1 MDLKHNVMQAA
12 DPTELIR
19 SVEREVKE
27 RFQGEGSGH
36 DWWHIYRVY
45 QMAQRIA
52 KAEGADVHI
61 TSLGALLHDIADHKF
76 HGGDLTVG
84 ALETDRLLRANRAD
98 DATIERVVR
107 IVNEVTFKGA
117 GVETPVSSLEA
128 ACVQDADRL
137 DAIGA
142 VGIARAFAYGGAK
155 GRLLFDPDCPP
166 VWHDSF
172 EAYAGDKG
180 ATINHFHEKL
190 LLLKDRM
197 QTNTGRQI
205 ALSRHRF
212 MEEYMTQFHHE
223 WEGDDA

>member
-1 MDLKHNVMQAA
+1 MGLKRNVMQVVDPA
-12 DPTELIR
+12 DLIR
-19 SVEREVKE
+19 SVEREVKQ
-27 RFQGEGSGH
+27 RFEGEGSGH

-45 QMAQRIA
+45 QTSIRLA
-52 KAEGADVHI
+52 KAEGADMHI
-61 TSLGALLHDIADHKF
+61 TALGALLHDIADHKF
-76 HGGDLTVG
+76 HGGDLSAG
-84 ALETDRLLRANRAD
+84 ARESERVLRANRAD
-98 DATIERVVR
+98 EETVQRVVR

-142 VGIARAFAYGGAK
+142 IGIARAFAYGGAK
-155 GRLLFDPDCPP
+155 GRLLFDPECPP

-197 QTNTGRQI
+197 QTKTGAQI

-212 MEEYMTQFHHE
+212 MENYLTQFHQE
-223 WEGDDA
+223 WDGNDA

>member
-1 MDLKHNVMQAA
+1 MSKTDSS
-12 DPTELIR
+12 ELIR
-19 SVEREVKE
+19 SVEREVKQ
-27 RFQGEGSGH
+27 RFEGEGTGH

-45 QMAQRIA
+45 QMAVRIA
-52 KAEGADVHI
+52 KAEGAHLEV
-61 TSLGALLHDIADHKF
+61 TALGALLHDIADHKF

-84 ALETDRLLRANRAD
+84 AKEADLILRANRAD
-98 DATIERVVR
+98 EATIAQVIT

-117 GVETPVSSLEA
+117 GVETPVSSIEA

-142 VGIARAFAYGGAK
+142 VGIARAFAYGGSK
-155 GRLLFDPDCPP
+155 ERLLFDPNCPP

-180 ATINHFHEKL
+180 ATINHFYEKL

-197 QTNTGRQI
+197 QTTTGKEI
-205 ALSRHRF
+205 AQRRHRF
-212 MEEYMTQFHHE
+212 MEEYLRQFYME
-223 WEGDDA
+223 WEGEDA